1 MTPPLCTPGCGSNA
15 HCEYG
20 EPNRCVCNG
29 GYSGNPYK
37 ACESEEEKKADC
49 STTKCG
55 SGAQCRQGV
64 NRVDCVCPV
73 GYQGNPY
80 VECVD
85 VDECIGNACGMNAVC
100 LNTLGSFDCRCQE
113 GFTGNPFQMCMEIDL
128 KDDPC
133 LMDPEACLPAP
144 CSLVACGPNAECD
157 RGSCICLPGFHGDP
171 NDSDDGCKS
180 SECSN
185 DLDCDD
191 DEICF
196 SSNRR
201 RTCEEACNKVECG
214 PNAICVAQDHRSAC
228 LCKEG
233 YDGNPY
239 DPASGCES
247 ATDREDD
254 CDDDDE
260 CDDGKVCQV
269 DLQGVRACVDPCFT
283 HRCGQNEVCY
293 VKEDRPL
300 CRCDDGYLHNPVTN
314 LCQSEYSSVVLF
326 TLIFIRRIKYFDDRL

>member
-1 MTPPLCTPGCGSNA
+1 M
-15 HCEYG
+15 
-20 EPNRCVCNG
+20 
-29 GYSGNPYK
+29 
-37 ACESEEEKKADC
+37 
-49 STTKCG
+49 
-55 SGAQCRQGV
+55 
-64 NRVDCVCPV
+64 
-73 GYQGNPY
+73 
-80 VECVD
+80 
-85 VDECIGNACGMNAVC
+85 DECIGNACGMNAIC

-113 GFTGNPFQMCMEIDL
+113 GFTGNPFIMCMEIDVQ
-128 KDDPC
+128 DDPC
-133 LMDPEACLPAP
+133 LMDPAACAPA
-144 CSLVACGPNAECD
+144 CSGVVCGPNAACD

-171 NDSDDGCKS
+171 SDKDDGCKS
-180 SECSN
+180 SDCSN

-247 ATDREDD
+247 ATDRDDD

-300 CRCDDGYLHNPVTN
+300 CRCEEGYLHNPVTN
-314 LCQSEYSSVVLF
+314 RCQSKYITVTHF
-326 TLIFIRRIKYFDDRL
+326 TLISTLKIKAFC